1 MNPFV
6 KPPDPLGRREQGA
19 ALSEKQISLRSNATA
34 SIAAGLLKA
43 KAAGP
48 CFGEDAPGLESDVR
62 QQLSRRLI
70 ELPQDSSLSGSE
82 RHCSPPNE
90 AISNLVSEDATNGSK
105 MGQPEWTIHLAR
117 YYITRMTR
125 HAVRCD

>member
-6 KPPDPLGRREQGA
+6 KPPDLLGRREQGA

-34 SIAAGLLKA
+34 SIATGLLN
-43 KAAGP
+43 P

-90 AISNLVSEDATNGSK
+90 AISNLGSEDATNGSK
-105 MGQPEWTIHLAR
+105 IGQPEWTIHLAR